1 MVVYLIKEFDM
12 AARLEKAIQLVE
24 KQGDVI
30 TSLRTLVDIQKE
42 MLDNINEKVDLLVER
57 IQLQDKLLDHLH
69 DDMINR
75 Q

>member
-12 AARLEKAIQLVE
+12 AARLEKAIELVE

-42 MLDNINEKVDLLVER
+42 MLDNINQKVDLLVER

-75 Q
+75 R

>member
-1 MVVYLIKEFDM
+1 M
-12 AARLEKAIQLVE
+12 AARLEKAIELVE

-42 MLDNINEKVDLLVER
+42 MLDNINHKVELLVER
-57 IQLQDKLLDHLH
+57 IQLQDKLLDNLH